1 MYIATLLNPV
11 INSITFFFSFDLFGL
26 SEIITASNVLHLL
39 SQYLYIA
46 FVSCLITLAR
56 TQEDYQRIAVGPSII
71 HLRIFVCWDPHFFWE
86 IPPPPLSTC
95 NSATI
100 VSHSTQLFWYRAELM
115 VQIWPNCFPG
125 QDNCYKDGGE
135 KKKGKKNLH
144 RAQRLSPCFLF
155 GARKKWRGS
164 YLLAYRVG
172 KIGVKAADVQTKI
185 NFNFVHMEIPHT

>member
-1 MYIATLLNPV
+1 M
-11 INSITFFFSFDLFGL
+11 
-26 SEIITASNVLHLL
+26 
-39 SQYLYIA
+39 
-46 FVSCLITLAR
+46 
-56 TQEDYQRIAVGPSII
+56 
-71 HLRIFVCWDPHFFWE
+71 
-86 IPPPPLSTC
+86 
-95 NSATI
+95 
-100 VSHSTQLFWYRAELM
+100 
-115 VQIWPNCFPG
+115 
-125 QDNCYKDGGE
+125 GGG